1 MSISEKLRSGQ
12 DLRPSEAVVCLTM
25 LGGFPEAAAE
35 LGLGVP
41 LTTVAAAIGKSLGS
55 SVNPDMVAL
64 LSRGVVSAMPGD
76 GTMASE
82 IAGVA
87 ATFISSVDDEDD
99 GLGLATGVIR
109 RAKVAG
115 AYSAINQ
122 ASRELVA
129 ASPDFDD
136 ADELAIRLMV
146 GLLATP
152 VIYTVE
158 GDLLSITTAL
168 PTALLD
174 AANALIGIGD
184 DTADPTVSGED
195 VIGLIKLLG

>member
-1 MSISEKLRSGQ
+1 
-12 DLRPSEAVVCLTM
+12 
-25 LGGFPEAAAE
+25 
-35 LGLGVP
+35 
-41 LTTVAAAIGKSLGS
+41 
-55 SVNPDMVAL
+55 
-64 LSRGVVSAMPGD
+64 MPGD

-82 IAGVA
+82 IAGAA
-87 ATFISSVDDEDD
+87 ATFISSIDDSDD
-99 GLGLATGVIR
+99 DVGLATGIIR

-129 ASPDFDD
+129 SSADFDD
-136 ADELAIRLMV
+136 ADELAVRLMV

-158 GDLLSITTAL
+158 GDLTAITTAL

-174 AANALIGIGD
+174 AAQSLLGIDGEGTD
-184 DTADPTVSGED
+184 STVSPGE
-195 VIGLIKLLG
+195 IAGLIKLLG